1 MGASPTISRRLRLIR
16 PPRSKRCRRSPRR
29 PSRRHRFPPR
39 ATTEP
44 TEDTTTSTA
53 PLAPLQGLSG
63 ELLADGFDQPILVTS
78 APGTDT
84 LFVVEREGIIKLV
97 DDGQVAEEPFLDL
110 RDQLLSNSIEQGLL
124 GLAFHPDY
132 ESNGR
137 FFAYWT
143 DLDGNSVLAEFEAS
157 EPTVADP
164 DSIQVILEVDQ
175 PAERHN
181 AGGIAFDPD
190 GLLYLSLGDGGSG
203 GETAQDTSNLLGTIV
218 RLDVSAPGAYS
229 VPPGNPFDDE
239 IWVFGLRNPWRF
251 SIDPEDRLVY
261 IGDVG
266 QEAAEEINVIGLDDG
281 AGTNFG
287 WIEMEGDSCFRA
299 GCDEASF
306 TFPTLQYSHAEG
318 CSVTGGYVYRGSAIP
333 EFSGHYFFADWCIG
347 WVRSFRYDNGR
358 VVDQF
363 DHSDDL
369 AELGQVT
376 SFGLA
381 SDGELLAVNWDGQ
394 LHRIVAVR

>member
-1 MGASPTISRRLRLIR
+1 MA
-16 PPRSKRCRRSPRR
+16 
-29 PSRRHRFPPR
+29 
-39 ATTEP
+39 E
-44 TEDTTTSTA
+44 
-53 PLAPLQGLSG
+53 
-63 ELLADGFDQPILVTS
+63 GFDQPILVTS

-97 DDGQVAEEPFLDL
+97 DDGQVADEPFLDL

-132 ESNGR
+132 ETNGR

-143 DLDGNSVLAEFEAS
+143 DVDGDSVLAEFEAP

-164 DSIQVILEVDQ
+164 DSLQVILEVDQ

-181 AGGIAFDPD
+181 AGGIVFDPD

-218 RLDVSAPGAYS
+218 RLDVSTPGTYT

-239 IWVFGLRNPWRF
+239 IWLYGLRNPWRF

-287 WIEMEGDSCFRA
+287 WIEMEGDACFRA
-299 GCDEASF
+299 GCDEAAF

-318 CSVTGGYVYRGSAIP
+318 CSVTGGYVYRGSVIP

-347 WVRSFRYDNGR
+347 WVRSFRYNNGR

-363 DHSDDL
+363 DHSEDL
-369 AELGQVT
+369 ADLGQVT
-376 SFGLA
+376 SFGLEG
-381 SDGELLAVNWDGQ
+381 DGELLAVNWDGQ
-394 LHRIVAVR
+394 LYRIVADR